1 MAKRPERDAGDQP
14 SDTSRPGSGPG
25 GPARPEGTGDV
36 VKRGTSPQEEPEDDS
51 GPDPY
56 EALAAQA
63 KQAGPP
69 PPAER
74 EQLMA
79 AATNGDQGARQAL
92 ANGHLGWVAR
102 AAEERAG
109 RGLSQGDLFQE
120 GSIGLMRAIDE
131 FGGSGLADFEAF
143 ARERVVEEMERAL
156 KQEEKAQEDA
166 RRLIQAAEDYQRAEF
181 GLRTELGREA
191 TPAELAAKLEWSQDR
206 LEAIAAM
213 VEEAQRRHDE
223 ELLVYLDPE
232 ELDLDRLLESQE
244 DPAGRPAQSGR
255 LDRRPFPPA
264 EGPSRN

>member
-14 SDTSRPGSGPG
+14 SETSRPPSGPD

-36 VKRGTSPQEEPEDDS
+36 VKRGTSPQEAREEDS
-51 GPDPY
+51 VPDPY

-69 PPAER
+69 SPAER

-92 ANGHLGWVAR
+92 TNGHLGWVAR

-131 FGGSGLADFEAF
+131 FGGSGLADF
-143 ARERVVEEMERAL
+143 
-156 KQEEKAQEDA
+156 
-166 RRLIQAAEDYQRAEF
+166 
-181 GLRTELGREA
+181 
-191 TPAELAAKLEWSQDR
+191 
-206 LEAIAAM
+206 
-213 VEEAQRRHDE
+213 
-223 ELLVYLDPE
+223 
-232 ELDLDRLLESQE
+232 
-244 DPAGRPAQSGR
+244 
-255 LDRRPFPPA
+255 
-264 EGPSRN
+264 